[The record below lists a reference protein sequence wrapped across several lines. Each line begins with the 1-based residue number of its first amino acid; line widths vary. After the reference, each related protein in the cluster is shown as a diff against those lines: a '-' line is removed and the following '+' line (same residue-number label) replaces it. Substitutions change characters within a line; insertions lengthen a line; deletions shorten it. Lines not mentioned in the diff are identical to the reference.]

1 LLGTAKQNLTKKTNI
16 KTFFRLIN
24 LPVPEDN
31 ILKKFNSFWQHG
43 FLHNKMR
50 EFVFKFQHNLLGLN
64 TRVSHFNENVPRS
77 CTFCLVNPNNQQ
89 PIPDETFLHLFF
101 DCKFTQIVR
110 RQFINQFLFD
120 LNLNDVTAEKN
131 FFFLSINPS
140 SGKNDNLFISLISR
154 LFMFFIWQ
162 CKLNKKLPTISNL
175 LNDIFFG

>member
-1 LLGTAKQNLTKKTNI
+1 
-16 KTFFRLIN
+16 
-24 LPVPEDN
+24 
-31 ILKKFNSFWQHG
+31 
-43 FLHNKMR
+43 MR

-175 LNDIFFG
+175 LNDIFFLGENIRRSSSIIREQMTINLFICRVWTAEASRRR